1 MQVSVI
7 GSGEIRDKFVEDMCA
22 ELGELLA
29 KNGFVV
35 LCGGLGGV
43 MEAVSRGAKI
53 KGGTTVGILPGS
65 SFQDANPYIDIK
77 IVTAMS
83 HARNAI
89 LVRSGDVVI
98 SVSGGVGTLSEIA
111 LAINSRKEVIAIESS
126 GGISKEFAG
135 KTLNGQTIH
144 RARDAKEAVD
154 IALRIVKPK

>member
-7 GSGEIRDKFVEDMCA
+7 GSGEIREKFIEDICT

-29 KNGFVV
+29 ENGFIV

-43 MEAVSRGAKI
+43 MEAVSRGVKK
-53 KGGTTVGILPGS
+53 KGGITVGILPGS
-65 SFQDANPYIDIK
+65 SSQDANPYIDIK

-98 SVSGGVGTLSEIA
+98 SVSGGAGTLSEIA
-111 LAINSRKEVIAIESS
+111 LAVNSRKEVIAIESS

-135 KTLNGQTIH
+135 KEINGQKIH

-154 IALRIVKPK
+154 IALRIVRSK